1 MNPIK
6 RHLPTA
12 SRLLLGLIFV
22 VFGLNGFLQFL
33 PAAHPAPGG
42 HRLRRGAD
50 AVGLPVPA
58 AEGPGD
64 RRRPDAAGRR
74 AGPASRS
81 PCWRPIVVN
90 IVAFHLFLAPG
101 GHADR
106 RWLVLALELHL
117 AWVYRAA
124 FAPLF
129 QRTAATT
136 PRLDADRAPAQAP
149 RVAA

>member
-22 VFGLNGFLQFL
+22 VFGLNGFLHFIPQPPAP
-33 PAAHPAPGG
+33 PAAMAFGTALMQSGYLFP
-42 HRLRRGAD
+42 LLKS
-50 AVGLPVPA
+50 V
-58 AEGPGD
+58 EI
-64 RRRPDAAGRR
+64 AAGLMLL
-74 AGPASRS
+74 AGVLVPFALTVLA
-81 PCWRPIVVN
+81 PIIVN

-101 GHADR
+101 GMPIAVV
-106 RWLVLALELHL
+106 VLAAELHL
-117 AWVYRAA
+117 AWVHRAA

-129 QRTAATT
+129 RQRTTAETST
-136 PRLDADRAPAQAP
+136 PVTAQAP